1 MPNRTRLG
9 RFVCIYIALMMLTPL
24 VFGADAWIGTWKLNP
39 AKSKFSPGPAPKGQ
53 TVTFSAVEGGK
64 TKVTVDVT
72 DADGKI
78 TRSAYVSMFD
88 GKDVRWSGNPNA
100 DTAAAKKI
108 DEFSYENQSKKGG
121 KPTLL
126 AKVTVSK
133 DSKTLTVI
141 QTGTDAQGKMV
152 KNTAVYDKQ

>member
-24 VFGADAWIGTWKLNP
+24 VFGGDAWIGTWKLNP

-53 TVTFSAVEGGK
+53 TVTFSAVEDGK
-64 TKVTVDVT
+64 TKVTVDTT
-72 DADGKI
+72 DADGKF

-88 GKDVRWSGNPNA
+88 GKDVRWSGNPTA

-133 DSKTLTVI
+133 DGKTLTVL
-141 QTGTDAQGKMV
+141 QTGSDAEGKTV
-152 KNTAVYDKQ
+152 NNTAVFDKQ